1 MALSSLDI
9 AVIVAFFAI
18 NLGIGLYFARGSGKS
33 VGEFFLSGR
42 SAPWWLTGVSMVAT
56 TFAVDTPLAVTGF
69 VATNGIAGNW
79 LWWNMAASGILTVF
93 FFAALWR
100 RSGVLTDV
108 EFIELRYGGAP
119 ASALRGVR
127 AVYQGVIV
135 NTIIMGWV
143 NLAMVKILSL
153 TLHVPPYL
161 ALYVCLGLTALYVT
175 IGGFWSV
182 LVTDFLQFIVKM
194 TMAIVLAVV
203 AVAAVGGI
211 GALKTGLAHLDAQR
225 GGGSILDFVPSGDG
239 GWMPLTTFL
248 VFVGVSWWASS
259 YPGAEP
265 GGGSYIAQRIFASR
279 TEKDAVYATLFF
291 NVAHYALRPWPWILV
306 ALAALV
312 LYPHG
317 VIGAGGKVDPELGYV
332 QTLVDHLPPALRGL
346 MMAGFLAAY
355 MSTIGTQLNLG
366 ASYLTNDLYRRFV
379 VRDASERHYVAI
391 SRVMTVVAVVLA
403 AVVTLFMT
411 SVGEAW
417 KYMLTLTA
425 GVGLVMILRW
435 YWWRINAWSEISALA
450 ASAIVGTWC
459 YLSGVVAGDDPN
471 ATAKRLLITVVAT
484 TIVWVAVTFVTKP
497 ETEETLMRFY
507 ARVRPSGAGW
517 GPVARRVGVASEDR
531 LGIALLDWIAGL
543 GLVYGTLFG
552 IGRLVLGDVAAGIA
566 WCALA
571 LGCGAV
577 IARSLRTPGMKA
589 AVATLLALAAIGA
602 PQPAHADANKMLTN
616 VKGSVSYDRS
626 GKTGKLVPAASIAM
640 AAQDWA
646 ETGDASQARVTLP
659 DSSRVLMASDTRV
672 QMVRFD
678 QADIAHA
685 QFVVDHGKVRFQ
697 VEHPT
702 GTQSDYTFKTPS
714 ANIAVR
720 GTEGDI
726 GVDDNGLT
734 VNVYNSNT
742 TNTSTNAP
750 APVEV
755 TLITGKNAGK
765 VLQIFPGQSLVAKLV
780 NGVLKLE
787 INRITDQAM
796 NEFAELGIPTN
807 VQQAS
812 DAAMAKARALLPALP
827 SIPGLPRIPFPH

>member
-1 MALSSLDI
+1 MTHRHGRRRGLGTAPERTAMQLSGLDI
-9 AVIVAFFAI
+9 AVIVAFFAV
-18 NLGIGLYFARGSGKS
+18 NLGIGLWFARGSGKS
-33 VGEFFLSGR
+33 VGEYFVSGGK
-42 SAPWWLTGVSMVAT
+42 APWWLTGVSMVAT

-69 VATNGIAGNW
+69 VAQNGIAGNW

-108 EFIELRYGGAP
+108 EFIELRYGGKA
-119 ASALRGVR
+119 ATALRGVR
-127 AVYQGVIV
+127 AVYQGVLV

-153 TLHVPPYL
+153 TLHVPTQL
-161 ALYVCLGLTALYVT
+161 ALYVCLVLTALYVT

-194 TMAIVLAVV
+194 TMAIVLAVA

-211 GALKTGLAHLDAQR
+211 GALKAGLAAVDAQHHAS
-225 GGGSILDFVPSGDG
+225 GAGSILAFVPSGDAS
-239 GWMPLTTFL
+239 WMPLTTFL

-279 TEKDAVYATLFF
+279 SEKDAVFATLFF

-317 VIGAGGKVDPELGYV
+317 VAGPDGKIDPELGYV
-332 QTLVDHLPPALRGL
+332 QTLVDHLPVALRGL

-379 VRDASERHYVAI
+379 RREADERHYVVV
-391 SRVMTVVAVVLA
+391 SRWMTVLALILA
-403 AVVTLFMT
+403 AIVTQFMS

-450 ASAIVGTWC
+450 ASALIGTWC

-484 TIVWVAVTFVTKP
+484 TFVWVVVTFVTKP
-497 ETEETLMRFY
+497 EREETLLRFY
-507 ARVRPSGAGW
+507 ARVRPGGAGW
-517 GPVARRVGVASEDR
+517 APIAARIPGGSEDR

-552 IGRLVLGDVAAGIA
+552 IGAFVLGDVRHGLA

-571 LGCGAV
+571 LICGSI
-577 IARSLRTPGMKA
+577 IARTFR
-589 AVATLLALAAIGA
+589 
-602 PQPAHADANKMLTN
+602 
-616 VKGSVSYDRS
+616 
-626 GKTGKLVPAASIAM
+626 PAATVA
-640 AAQDWA
+640 
-646 ETGDASQARVTLP
+646 VP
-659 DSSRVLMASDTRV
+659 
-672 QMVRFD
+672 VR
-678 QADIAHA
+678 AHP
-685 QFVVDHGKVRFQ
+685 
-697 VEHPT
+697 EP
-702 GTQSDYTFKTPS
+702 P
-714 ANIAVR
+714 
-720 GTEGDI
+720 
-726 GVDDNGLT
+726 
-734 VNVYNSNT
+734 
-742 TNTSTNAP
+742 
-750 APVEV
+750 
-755 TLITGKNAGK
+755 ITG
-765 VLQIFPGQSLVAKLV
+765 
-780 NGVLKLE
+780 
-787 INRITDQAM
+787 
-796 NEFAELGIPTN
+796 
-807 VQQAS
+807 
-812 DAAMAKARALLPALP
+812 RANLSP
-827 SIPGLPRIPFPH
+827 

>member
-1 MALSSLDI
+1 MALSPIDI

-18 NLGIGLYFARGSGKS
+18 NLGIGLWYARGSGRNI
-33 VGEFFLSGR
+33 GEYFLSGR
-42 SAPWWLTGVSMVAT
+42 SAPWWLTGTSMVAT

-69 VATNGIAGNW
+69 VAQNGIAGNW

-108 EFIELRYGGAP
+108 EFIELRYGGKA

-127 AVYQGVIV
+127 AVYQGVLV

-153 TLHVPPYL
+153 TLHVPTLP
-161 ALYVCLGLTALYVT
+161 ALYVCLVLTALYVT

-211 GALKTGLAHLDAQR
+211 AALKSGLAHIDAQHVAS
-225 GGGSILDFVPSGDG
+225 GGGSILAFVPSGNAS
-239 GWMPLTTFL
+239 WMPLTTFL
-248 VFVGVSWWASS
+248 VFIGVSWWASS

-279 TEKDAVYATLFF
+279 SEKDAVYATLFF

-317 VIGAGGKVDPELGYV
+317 VIGANGVPDPELGYV
-332 QTLVDHLPPALRGL
+332 QTLVDHLPLALRGL

-379 VRDASERHYVAI
+379 VRDGSDAHYVVV
-391 SRVMTVVAVVLA
+391 SRWMTVVALVLA

-450 ASAIVGTWC
+450 TSAIVGTWC
-459 YLSGVVAGDDPN
+459 YRSGIVAGEDPN
-471 ATAKRLLITVVAT
+471 ATAKRLLITVAT
-484 TIVWVAVTFVTKP
+484 TTVVWLVVTFATKP
-497 ETEETLMRFY
+497 ETESTLTRFY
-507 ARVRPSGAGW
+507 ERVRPSGAGW
-517 GPVARRVGVASEDR
+517 TPIARLVPGGSEDR
-531 LGIALLDWIAGL
+531 LGIALVDWFAGL

-552 IGRLVLGDVAAGIA
+552 IGRIVLGDLMQGLA
-566 WCALA
+566 WCVLA
-571 LGCGAV
+571 IVCGAV
-577 IARSLRTPGMKA
+577 IAR
-589 AVATLLALAAIGA
+589 TLAGA
-602 PQPAHADANKMLTN
+602 
-616 VKGSVSYDRS
+616 SS
-626 GKTGKLVPAASIAM
+626 
-640 AAQDWA
+640 
-646 ETGDASQARVTLP
+646 AR
-659 DSSRVLMASDTRV
+659 RR
-672 QMVRFD
+672 
-678 QADIAHA
+678 
-685 QFVVDHGKVRFQ
+685 
-697 VEHPT
+697 
-702 GTQSDYTFKTPS
+702 
-714 ANIAVR
+714 
-720 GTEGDI
+720 
-726 GVDDNGLT
+726 VDDRAEPL
-734 VNVYNSNT
+734 
-742 TNTSTNAP
+742 
-750 APVEV
+750 VE
-755 TLITGKNAGK
+755 
-765 VLQIFPGQSLVAKLV
+765 
-780 NGVLKLE
+780 
-787 INRITDQAM
+787 
-796 NEFAELGIPTN
+796 
-807 VQQAS
+807 
-812 DAAMAKARALLPALP
+812 
-827 SIPGLPRIPFPH
+827 